1 MYNQERTYDNLLRN
15 YIQIMVGDLN
25 TRVGREEV
33 FQRTTGKKS
42 LHLESNGIRLI
53 SFAASKDLI
62 ISSTQFKRKESILG
76 LLQMGGL
83 KVKSTLS

>member
-1 MYNQERTYDNLLRN
+1 MYNQKRTYDNLPGN

-33 FQRTTGKKS
+33 FQRTAGKEN
-42 LHLESNGIRLI
+42 LHLKSNGIKLI
-53 SFAASKDLI
+53 GCAASKDLI
-62 ISSTQFKRKESILG
+62 ISSTQLKRKESILG

-83 KVKSTLS
+83 KVKSTIS